1 MNYQIPKEQR
11 DAIIAYLSNSRL
23 PYRDTAQ
30 IIQILTNLKEIIEL
44 NTSEYPNIAAALKK
58 EDTVS
63 LSR

>member
-11 DAIIAYLSNSRL
+11 DAIIAYLSNSTL
-23 PYRDTAQ
+23 PYRDVAQ
-30 IIQILTNLKEIIEL
+30 ILQILHNLVEIKE
-44 NTSEYPNIAAALKK
+44 TMKKK